1 MLPAMPRAAHAPY
14 ELWRED
20 GLLRVELTAQARI
33 GRWEMCE
40 LIRLAEAM
48 DPQGSMPLLVMLGP
62 QVRVSPDAR
71 TLLVRCSKRRGRAV
85 AFIAAELADRLQ
97 GEFFLRFHKP
107 AFPFRVCAEV
117 HEALAW
123 IARWKPQLMPLP
135 RSPSD
140 C

>member
-1 MLPAMPRAAHAPY
+1 MPRVAHAPF

-33 GRWEMCE
+33 GRSEMCE

-48 DPQGSMPLLVMLGP
+48 DPHGAMPLLVMLGQ
-62 QVRVSPDAR
+62 QVRVSPEAR
-71 TLLVRCSKRRGRAV
+71 TLLVRCSARRGRAV
-85 AFIAAELADRLQ
+85 AFIAAELSDRLQ

-107 AFPFRVCAEV
+107 TFPFRVCSEV
-117 HEALAW
+117 HEALGW
-123 IARWKPQLMPLP
+123 IARWKPQLMSLP
-135 RSPSD
+135 DRGPD